1 MVACVSVYGRK
12 WPISQLA
19 VRVRLYFLPV
29 TSKAVYWIWDAKKL
43 SYERRQTHEWINLQ
57 LNCVRLKSW
66 WYSRCSNI
74 TAWTFFSKWQDHV
87 VEQSFRRTFN
97 AKPWFYRKTSR
108 SVIRTLPEGLI
119 LFSYSAYRKWMTSF
133 QSSKS
138 INLYSTTFP
147 NARSCVKPSVVEPIE
162 TAKTWK
168 TVSHQRRR
176 GNKAN
181 RE

>member
-97 AKPWFYRKTSR
+97 AKPWFSRKTSR
-108 SVIRTLPEGLI
+108 SVMVKFIIFWRRWWISQHREKRTWGGERALKSDPEFEKK
-119 LFSYSAYRKWMTSF
+119 FSKFSSFPRIFRDFRSNRKMPTTSMNHEYD
-133 QSSKS
+133 S
-138 INLYSTTFP
+138 
-147 NARSCVKPSVVEPIE
+147 
-162 TAKTWK
+162 
-168 TVSHQRRR
+168 
-176 GNKAN
+176 
-181 RE
+181 